1 MTFSIVGYDPDTG
14 DLGIVVSTA
23 RLAVGSRVPWLEA
36 GVGAVATQSVTNAS
50 FGPMILRLLRDGTP
64 PDAALAAAVA
74 TDPGRAQRQVAVI
87 DVRGRTATWTGEE
100 CKDWRGHRCADHV
113 VAAGNILVGEEV
125 LTESLRAYAATG
137 GELRDRLLAAYR
149 AGQDAGGDRGGV
161 QSAALR
167 VERINV
173 FPFIDLR
180 VDDHPSPVD
189 ELERLAGLVEAI
201 APRLPRLR
209 LTAPT
214 TAVAA
219 IPFDLLVEDDAGP
232 VAGMALTA
240 DGLPLGTTDG
250 AGRLRATLAA
260 PGDHY
265 LAAAEPPTPNRAPIG
280 YRYAPSVAWVTV
292 TR

>member
-1 MTFSIVGYDPDTG
+1 MTFSIVGYDPGTG

-50 FGPMILRLLRDGTP
+50 FGPMILRLLREGTA
-64 PDAALAAAVA
+64 PDAALAEAVA

-87 DVRGRTATWTGEE
+87 DVRGRTAAWTGEE
-100 CKDWRGHRCADHV
+100 CKDWRGQRFADHV
-113 VAAGNILVGEEV
+113 VAAGNILVGEGV
-125 LTESLRAYAATG
+125 LTESLRAYGAAG

-173 FPFIDLR
+173 FPYIDLR

-189 ELERLAGLVEAI
+189 ELERLAGLIEAI

-209 LTAPT
+209 LTTPT
-214 TAVAA
+214 TVVAA
-219 IPFDLLVEDDAGP
+219 CPFDLLVEDDAGP
-232 VAGMALTA
+232 VAGIALTV
-240 DGLPLGTTDG
+240 DGRSLGMTDG
-250 AGRLRATLAA
+250 EGHLRATLAA

-265 LAAAEPPTPNRAPIG
+265 LAAAEPATPNRAPIG
-280 YRYAPSVAWVTV
+280 YRYVPAVAWISAAG
-292 TR
+292 